1 MMGSRDSRFRR
12 LDFGKLTFSGRQLS
26 TKEALK
32 DVTPIKWPAEVCNG
46 KKKIAVSAAEKK
58 EKK

>member
-1 MMGSRDSRFRR
+1 MMGSRDNGFRR
-12 LDFGKLTFSGRQLS
+12 LDFGKLTFSGHQLS